1 MSYNSLLT
9 YGDFIPLKVTC
20 NVNKLFEEIK
30 DFSFEKYNPR
40 KPHINRYGL
49 SITSLNGELG
59 GIDLDSFK
67 EAVKSGE
74 IHPLDAKLG
83 VADGIYRG
91 VADVAKYFEENPE
104 KLDLVNKL
112 IKN

>member
-1 MSYNSLLT
+1 MQKHAYLNPEDDNSPVYELAEHIVLPEW
-9 YGDFIPLKVTC
+9 GEINVTP
-20 NVNKLFEEIK
+20 
-30 DFSFEKYNPR
+30 NPKFG
-40 KPHINRYGL
+40 KP
-49 SITSLNGELG
+49 STWT
-59 GIDLDSFK
+59 DLDSFK